1 MGLKRPNLRM
11 RQVMIKHQSV
21 KSKEN
26 EAKEPHEYVYV
37 GVDLSSQY
45 LDAYIQGKYRRYSND
60 ELGFNKFIRA
70 ISTEKIQKPVLVAF
84 ESTGS
89 ISLYFA
95 EQLDRL
101 HIARNC
107 INPSWIRHYAKS
119 KGRVAKTDKIDSE
132 VIASYAELYKLQA
145 DTAMSA
151 AMLRLRQLQRMR
163 SMFIKHRA
171 QLKGALHTYKDEFC
185 QEQIAGQIET
195 LDEKI
200 KSAQLAMEQLIKDD
214 EELQNRYLLYL
225 QVGGIGEKTAKMLLC
240 GLPEL
245 GYLNRREI
253 AALVGVAPFNW
264 DSGRRSGKRFARFGR
279 REVRTQL
286 YMCIAATLRMS
297 EDLTQTRY
305 HQLRA
310 KGKSH
315 KVAAIASIR
324 HMIVRLNA
332 QVRDWIASG
341 KLEIKIKK
349 ADKKREESKTP
360 EQTVAK

>member
-1 MGLKRPNLRM
+1 M
-11 RQVMIKHQSV
+11 
-21 KSKEN
+21 
-26 EAKEPHEYVYV
+26 
-37 GVDLSSQY
+37 
-45 LDAYIQGKYRRYSND
+45 
-60 ELGFNKFIRA
+60 
-70 ISTEKIQKPVLVAF
+70 AF

-95 EQLDRL
+95 ERLDRL

-107 INPSWIRHYAKS
+107 INSSWIRHYAKS

-132 VIASYAELYKLQA
+132 EIASYAELYKIQA

-151 AMLRLRQLQRMR
+151 VMLTLRQLQRMR

-185 QEQIAGQIET
+185 QQQIKKQIET
-195 LDEKI
+195 YDEKI
-200 KSAQLAMEQLIKDD
+200 KNVQHEMEQLIKDD
-214 EELQNRYLLYL
+214 DELKNCYLLYL
-225 QVGGIGEKTAKMLLC
+225 QVGGIGEKIAKMLLC

-286 YMCIAATLRMS
+286 YMCIAATLCMS

-305 HQLRA
+305 QQLRA

-332 QVRDWIASG
+332 QVRYWIASG
-341 KLEIKIKK
+341 KPEIKIKK
-349 ADKKREESKTP
+349 DAKKRTESKEA
-360 EQTVAK
+360 EQTVSK

>member
-1 MGLKRPNLRM
+1 
-11 RQVMIKHQSV
+11 MIKHQSV

-26 EAKEPHEYVYV
+26 EAKEPQEYVYV

-45 LDAYIQGKYRRYSND
+45 LDAYIQGNYRRYSND
-60 ELGFNKFIRA
+60 ELGFTKFIKA
-70 ISTEKIQKPVLVAF
+70 ISSEKIQNPVLVAF

-95 EQLDRL
+95 ERLDRL

-145 DTAMSA
+145 DTEMST
-151 AMLRLRQLQRMR
+151 AMLTLRQLQRMR

-185 QEQIAGQIET
+185 QQQIKEQIESY
-195 LDEKI
+195 DEKI
-200 KSAQLAMEQLIKDD
+200 KNVQIEMEQLIKADD
-214 EELQNRYLLYL
+214 ELKNRYQLYL

-240 GLPEL
+240 CLPEL

-264 DSGRRSGKRFARFGR
+264 DSGRRTGKRFARFGR

-297 EDLTQTRY
+297 EDLTQSRY

-332 QVRDWIASG
+332 QVRDWISSG
-341 KLEIKIKK
+341 KPAVKIKK
-349 ADKKREESKTP
+349 VDKKREESKTS
-360 EQTVAK
+360 EQIVSK